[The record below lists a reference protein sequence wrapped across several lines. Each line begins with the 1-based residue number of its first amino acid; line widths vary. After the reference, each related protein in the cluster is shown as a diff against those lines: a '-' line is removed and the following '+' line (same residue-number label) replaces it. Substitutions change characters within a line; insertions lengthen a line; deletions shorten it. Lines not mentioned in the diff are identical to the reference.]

1 MTAMARSTAAQ
12 ETASRPTGR
21 NEYVWTIKASG
32 SAGKTAAS
40 TAKITSRTRRLPAG
54 PNEAKRPSM
63 SSSRDAIRRPSEETA
78 DVDHRHGEDQG
89 PADDLAVVVQRVRAR
104 LGVHVRQDERG
115 LAVRG
120 LLRDMVGHRRIEE
133 VPDED
138 DALAV
143 VRRIVDAHD
152 LRVPQA
158 VRSDDLPGV
167 RTVRDRDDIPR
178 DAHERVPAPEQV
190 RD

>member
-12 ETASRPTGR
+12 AIASRPAGR
-21 NEYVWTIKASG
+21 NEYVRTIQASG

-40 TAKITSRTRRLPAG
+40 TAKIRSRARRLPAG
-54 PNEAKRPSM
+54 PNEGKRPSR

-78 DVDHRHGEDQG
+78 DVDHRRGEDQG
-89 PADDLAVVVQRVRAR
+89 PADAPAVVVQRVRAR
-104 LGVHVRQDERG
+104 LGVHVRQDECD

-120 LLRDMVGHRRIEE
+120 LLRDMVGQRRIEE

-138 DALAV
+138 DALAG
-143 VRRIVDAHD
+143 VRRTGVAHN

-167 RTVRDRDDIPR
+167 R
-178 DAHERVPAPEQV
+178 A
-190 RD
+190 